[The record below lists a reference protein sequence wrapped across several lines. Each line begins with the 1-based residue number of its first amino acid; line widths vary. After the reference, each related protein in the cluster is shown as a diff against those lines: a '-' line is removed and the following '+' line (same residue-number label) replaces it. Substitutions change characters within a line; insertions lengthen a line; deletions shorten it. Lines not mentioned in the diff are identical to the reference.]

1 MMEACAVEIV
11 LPGAASLGVFGVAAM
26 LLLLTPGPAVL
37 YIVTRSLEQG
47 RVAGLVSVCGI
58 TTGTL
63 AHVLAAA
70 LGLSALLASSTLAFA
85 LVKYAGAAFL
95 IYIGLQRLFSRTE
108 APAAPLAL
116 PRRSLAR
123 LYRDGF
129 VVNLL
134 NPKTALFFLAFLPQF
149 VDPVRGMV
157 ALQIAFLGLLFAL
170 MGFVSDSCYA
180 LVAGTAGQWIKR
192 NSHYLRLERYVTG
205 TVFIG
210 LGLTAAFAGN
220 GRK

>member
-1 MMEACAVEIV
+1 MDIV
-11 LPGAASLGVFGVAAM
+11 IPNATSIGVFSLAAI

-37 YIVTRSLEQG
+37 YIVARSVEQG
-47 RVAGLVSVCGI
+47 RIAGLASVCGI

-63 AHVLAAA
+63 VHVLAAA
-70 LGLSALLASSTLAFA
+70 LGLSALLATSALAFA
-85 LVKYAGAAFL
+85 VVKYAGAGYL
-95 IYIGLQRLFSRTE
+95 IYIGARRILSRTNTP
-108 APAAPLAL
+108 PAQIEL

-149 VDPVRGMV
+149 VDPSRGAV
-157 ALQIAFLGLLFAL
+157 AFQITFLGLLFTL
-170 MGFVSDSCYA
+170 MGLTSDGLYA
-180 LVAGTAGQWIKR
+180 LVAGTAGRWVKR
-192 NSHYLRLERYVTG
+192 NRPYLRWERYVTG
-205 TVFIG
+205 SVFIG
-210 LGLTAAFAGN
+210 LGVTAAFAGN